1 MEIVRMA
8 EDRLSR
14 EVWRFEV
21 YAPRFG
27 ARGAVNIICMAYGR
41 EQRKTTRHKFVS
53 EPATR
58 HSTSDPR
65 RYNSGIAAEDVPLPD
80 DVIEEAKANLVINV
94 YGPDV
99 DRRNLI

>member
-1 MEIVRMA
+1 MEIERVSD
-8 EDRLSR
+8 DRLSR

-21 YAPRFG
+21 YSPRFG
-27 ARGAVNIICMAYGR
+27 RRGEVNIICSFYGR

-53 EPATR
+53 EPMNR

-65 RYNSGIAAEDVPLPD
+65 RYNSGIEAKDVPLPT
-80 DVIEEAKANLVINV
+80 DVIEEARAQLVVNV
-94 YGPDV
+94 YGPDA